1 MLTEQEKAELLR
13 LARLALE
20 TYLKERRFLPAEP
33 VSPGLLEDGGAFVTL
48 EREGE
53 LRGCIGHL
61 AADRPIARVVQDM
74 AIAAAT
80 QDPRFPAVTS
90 DELPHL
96 TLEISALSSFRR
108 VTDVREIRV
117 GRHGLVISDGRRR
130 GLLLPQVAERE
141 GWDSETFLGATCRKA
156 GLPLDAW
163 KRGAT
168 IEIFT
173 ADVFSEKKPG

>member
-20 TYLKERRFLPAEP
+20 TYVKERRFLPAEP
-33 VSPGLLEDGGAFVTL
+33 VNPGLLEVGGAFVTL
-48 EREGE
+48 ERDGE

-61 AADRPIARVVQDM
+61 TADRPIARVVQDM

-80 QDPRFPAVTS
+80 QDPRFPPVTT
-90 DELPHL
+90 DEVQRL
-96 TLEISALSSFRR
+96 TLEISALSSFRT
-108 VTDVREIRV
+108 VTDVGEIRV
-117 GRHGLVISDGRRR
+117 GRHGLIISDGRRR

-141 GWDSETFLGATCRKA
+141 GWDAETFLAATCRKA

-173 ADVFSEKKPG
+173 ADVFSEKQSG

>member
-1 MLTEQEKAELLR
+1 MLNEQEKVELLR
-13 LARLALE
+13 LARSALE
-20 TYLKERRFLPAEP
+20 IYLKDRRFTPAEP
-33 VSPGLLEDGGAFVTL
+33 VNPRLRENGGAFVTL
-48 EREGE
+48 ERDGE

-61 AADRPIARVVQDM
+61 AADKPIARVVQDM

-80 QDPRFPAVTS
+80 QDPRFPAVTWA
-90 DELPHL
+90 ELPGL
-96 TLEISALSSFRR
+96 EIEISALSSFQR
-108 VTDVREIRV
+108 VTDPGEIRV
-117 GRHGLVISDGRRR
+117 RRHGLVVSEGRRR

-141 GWDSETFLGATCRKA
+141 GWDAETFLGATCRKA

-173 ADVFSEKKPG
+173 ADVFSEKHFG